1 MALALPHIIVS
12 FEEGHHGDMAH
23 RALKLD
29 SEAFD
34 LAADIHIETLVD
46 EGAFPDINGRSGH
59 MFQLNGNELKIL
71 EHGDEDDM
79 FPELSYHLGN
89 VSIHAFFDQADYA
102 NLVAHL
108 QANCDAPAAA
118 QQQQNGGR
126 RRHTRRALRKRRN
139 HRRKTAG
146 RRK

>member
-1 MALALPHIIVS
+1 MAAPALALPHIVVA
-12 FEEGHHGDMAH
+12 FNEGHHGDMAH
-23 RALKLD
+23 RSLKLD

-34 LAADIHIETLVD
+34 LTADVHIQTLVD
-46 EGAFPDINGRSGH
+46 EGAFPDINGRSGY

-71 EHGDEDDM
+71 EQGDEEDM
-79 FPELSYHLGN
+79 LPELSYRLGD
-89 VSIHAFFDQADYA
+89 VSIRALFEQADFA
-102 NLVAHL
+102 DLVAHL

-118 QQQQNGGR
+118 QQNGGLR
-126 RRHTRRALRKRRN
+126 RTRKRRAS

>member
-1 MALALPHIIVS
+1 
-12 FEEGHHGDMAH
+12 MAH
-23 RALKLD
+23 RILKLD

-79 FPELSYHLGN
+79 FPELSYNLGN

-102 NLVAHL
+102 NLVAHI
-108 QANCDAPAAA
+108 QANCDAPAA
-118 QQQQNGGR
+118 QQNGGR
-126 RRHTRRALRKRRN
+126 RRTRKRRAS